1 MHPSIFSFGPIAVRS
16 YGLMLAI
23 AFMTGIMFA
32 ARRASKAGENPD
44 HIYNMSVW
52 LVLSALFGARLYY
65 VVTHYNEFR
74 VHQDITGIT
83 RILKEF
89 RNMFW
94 PIGVDGVVGING
106 LVLYGGFIGATLTA
120 AFYMYKYR
128 LSIPKYMDIMA
139 PSLGI
144 GIFFTRIG
152 CFLNG
157 CCYGEPTESMFGMM
171 FPPDSAA
178 GHHYHGLHIHPS
190 QLYQSLMG
198 LAIFG
203 TLLYLER
210 HKKFDG
216 FLAVLF
222 FMLYAVAR
230 FIADFFRYYEA
241 DLTFFGLS
249 HNQLLSIVIF
259 LVAGGLLIF
268 FSARAQQHNNLSKG

>member
-1 MHPSIFSFGPIAVRS
+1 MHPSIFSLGPIAIKS
-16 YGLMLAI
+16 YGLMLAV
-23 AFMTGIMFA
+23 AFMAGIILA

-65 VVTHYNEFR
+65 VVTHYSEFR
-74 VHQDITGIT
+74 ARPEITGLT
-83 RILKEF
+83 KVLMEL

-94 PIGVDGVVGING
+94 PVGVDGVVGING

-120 AFYMYKYR
+120 ALYMYKYR
-128 LSIPKYMDIMA
+128 LSIPIYMDLMA
-139 PSLGI
+139 PSLGL

-157 CCYGEPTESMFGMM
+157 CCFGKPTKSVFGLI
-171 FPPDSAA
+171 FPFDSAA
-178 GHHYHGLHIHPS
+178 GYHYHNIHIHPS

-198 LAIFG
+198 LVIFG

-216 FLAVLF
+216 FLALLF
-222 FMLYAVAR
+222 FMFYAVAR
-230 FIADFFRYYEA
+230 FIADFFRYYESH
-241 DLTFFGLS
+241 LTLSGLS

-259 LVAGGLLIF
+259 IIAGGLLIF
-268 FSARAQQHNNLSKG
+268 FSQRAKKTS